1 MRRKRLSIKWNV
13 FFYLISYSALLLL
26 ILWFFQTIF
35 LDSFYQYI
43 KIREIKSNTSEI
55 IEHIDDISTLPTIL
69 DILSERSDCYIEIMT
84 NSGKEILFSGDYKS
98 KMAVLE
104 KRNLLSHIKNGEFI
118 QYIENEPREQYNE
131 KKIMLNNRPPL
142 QSIVYLKKVDDDKII
157 LINSMISPINATIT
171 TLLYQLYYI
180 TGIMFVLSVLLAII
194 ISKRISKPIENL
206 NTNAKVL
213 AKGNYD
219 ITFSSNEYK
228 EVGELSDTLNVAA
241 TELKQVEMLRRE
253 LMANISHD
261 LRTPLSLIYGY
272 AEIMHDFP
280 NEIKP
285 EQTQTIMNET
295 RRLTSLVNDVLDISK
310 LESGIEKLNISM
322 FNFTQSIKTTTDRIY
337 ELIKPEGYSLTFNY
351 DKEVTLKADEIKIT
365 QVFYNLLVNAINYT
379 GGDKTIVIRQIISN
393 KNVKIEIIDTG
404 NGISEE
410 NIPLIWDRY
419 YKVDKNHKR
428 AITGTGLGLS
438 IVKNVI
444 ELHDGTYGVNS
455 KIGKGSTFW
464 FSLKI

>member
-1 MRRKRLSIKWNV
+1 
-13 FFYLISYSALLLL
+13 
-26 ILWFFQTIF
+26 
-35 LDSFYQYI
+35 
-43 KIREIKSNTSEI
+43 
-55 IEHIDDISTLPTIL
+55 
-69 DILSERSDCYIEIMT
+69 MT